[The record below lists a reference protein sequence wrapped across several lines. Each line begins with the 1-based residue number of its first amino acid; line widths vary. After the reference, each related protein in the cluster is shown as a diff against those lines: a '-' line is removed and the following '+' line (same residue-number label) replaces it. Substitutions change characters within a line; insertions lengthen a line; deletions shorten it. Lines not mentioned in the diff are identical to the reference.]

1 MEDVVQYNDNDD
13 DDEIMSM
20 MLMMRTMKMM
30 KIMMIIDRWIVRK
43 IDHLHV
49 VRFFFKLTLSAL
61 LLWTKK
67 IIIDLTTFKFVLS
80 F

>member
-49 VRFFFKLTLSAL
+49 VRFFLH
-61 LLWTKK
+61 
-67 IIIDLTTFKFVLS
+67 
-80 F
+80 